1 MANTQ
6 HPGFFPMAFGTGG
19 QVSYVRRRVLSNPS
33 NPIGLQDLV
42 NADTNGNILGIA
54 AGAQATAVDTCAMG
68 VSYQDSSG
76 HRIGAKNLPASTTY
90 TGTGIFPDD
99 GIYLM
104 CVENA
109 PLVKFRASV
118 DDAITI
124 ADLRANC
131 SIIGATPVN
140 GLSAQEIDSSTKN
153 STATLPIRIID
164 FVDTPDSDPTL
175 ADAHV
180 ICTINAGVSEPALTT
195 TGLA

>member
-1 MANTQ
+1 MANKQ
-6 HPGFFPMAFGTGG
+6 HPGFFPMQYGHGGTIE
-19 QVSYVRRRVLSNPS
+19 YIRRRVLTNPS

-68 VSYQDSSG
+68 VSYQDATG
-76 HRIGAKNLPASTTY
+76 ARIGAKNLPASTTY

-99 GIYLM
+99 AIYVM
-104 CVENA
+104 CVANA

-118 DDAITI
+118 DDAIVL

-140 GLSAQEIDSSTKN
+140 GVSAQEIDSSTKN
-153 STATLPIRIID
+153 NTATLPVRIID
-164 FVDTPDSDPTL
+164 FIDSPENDPAA

-180 ICTINAGVSEPALTT
+180 VCTINAGFTEPALTT